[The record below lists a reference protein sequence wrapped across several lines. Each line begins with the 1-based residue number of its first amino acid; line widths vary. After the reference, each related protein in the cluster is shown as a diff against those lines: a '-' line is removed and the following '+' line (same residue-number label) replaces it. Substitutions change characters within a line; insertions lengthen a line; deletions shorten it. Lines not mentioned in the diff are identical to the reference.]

1 MRRQERAITDKVE
14 LDAVVAGATVV
25 NLAMVDDGRPYVVP
39 MNFGYADGCL
49 YLHCATEGRK
59 VSILR
64 RNPNVCFN
72 LFTDAAII
80 PSAGSNGCSFTSR
93 YRSVIGEGR
102 VEFLDGDDA
111 KRHGLDIIL
120 AHYAAG
126 PFSYRPEALA
136 RTCVFRVVIEAMT
149 GKKANVEI

>member
-1 MRRQERAITDKVE
+1 MRRHERAITDKAE
-14 LDAVVAGATVV
+14 LEAVVAGATVV

-39 MNFGYADGCL
+39 MNYGYANGCL
-49 YLHCATEGRK
+49 YLHSAAEGRK
-59 VSILR
+59 VCILR
-64 RNPNVCFN
+64 RNPAVCFN
-72 LFTDAAII
+72 LFIDAAII
-80 PSAGSNGCSFTSR
+80 SGSGSSGCSFTSR

-120 AHYAAG
+120 AHYAG
-126 PFSYRPEALA
+126 GQFMYRPEALA

-149 GKKANVEI
+149 GKKANVSE